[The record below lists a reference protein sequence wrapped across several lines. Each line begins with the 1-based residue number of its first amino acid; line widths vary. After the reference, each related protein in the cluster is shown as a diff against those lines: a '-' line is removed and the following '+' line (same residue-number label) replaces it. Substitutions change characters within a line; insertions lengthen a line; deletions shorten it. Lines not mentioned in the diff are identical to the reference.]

1 MAARKYEVTAVTGK
15 YTDQSGQEKSRYQT
29 IGAVIEG
36 KNGLMLKLEAV
47 PIGWDGWAYLNDPK
61 PREGAAP
68 APRQQSRAPAPRQQ
82 FEHDGHNA
90 PNEASRARAASGF
103 DDMDDDIPF

>member
-1 MAARKYEVTAVTGK
+1 MARKYEVTAITGK
-15 YTDQSGQEKSRYQT
+15 YTDNSGQEKNRYQT

-61 PREGAAP
+61 PRDGQQAP
-68 APRQQSRAPAPRQQ
+68 QQQRQPQRQQANPDPGG
-82 FEHDGHNA
+82 FEG
-90 PNEASRARAASGF
+90 
-103 DDMDDDIPF
+103 MDDSIPFANPLARRGLHLAI

>member
-1 MAARKYEVTAVTGK
+1 MARKYEVTAITGK
-15 YTDQSGQEKSRYQT
+15 YTDNSGQEKNRYQT

-68 APRQQSRAPAPRQQ
+68 APAQRQQQQRQAPAP
-82 FEHDGHNA
+82 
-90 PNEASRARAASGF
+90 SGDAGF
-103 DDMDDDIPF
+103 SDMDSEIPFIDPLKRRGLHLAI

>member
-1 MAARKYEVTAVTGK
+1 MARKYEVTAITGK
-15 YTDQSGQEKSRYQT
+15 YTDSSGQEKSRYQT

-61 PREGAAP
+61 PREAQQAPQQRAPQRTAAP
-68 APRQQSRAPAPRQQ
+68 APSADP
-82 FEHDGHNA
+82 G
-90 PNEASRARAASGF
+90 GWG
-103 DDMDDDIPF
+103 DMDDGSIPF